1 MAIATVAYAEPPAI
15 VRRESN
21 GLQGREGK
29 QIEAAVRQIC
39 EGLRHS
45 FQWNKLL
52 TATREEGQLASLDVA
67 DLAYGPA
74 KRTYTKRVRYD
85 YIGRGKP
92 LPYGIDDDTME

>member
-15 VRRESN
+15 VRREYN
-21 GLQGREGK
+21 GVQGREGK

-52 TATREEGQLASLDVA
+52 TTTGEEGQSTSLEVA

-74 KRTYTKRVRYD
+74 KRTYTKRVRYH
-85 YIGRGKP
+85 YVGRGKP
-92 LPYGIDDDTME
+92 LPYEIDDNTME